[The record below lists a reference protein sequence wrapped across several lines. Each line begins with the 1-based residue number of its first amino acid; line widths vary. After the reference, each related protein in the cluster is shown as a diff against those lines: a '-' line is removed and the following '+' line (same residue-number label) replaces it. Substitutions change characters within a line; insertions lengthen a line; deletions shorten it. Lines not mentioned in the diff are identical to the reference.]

1 MEVFNIMPKNKQL
14 TLSILKKLDS
24 QLNKQKIITLDNGY
38 ELSLDLHF
46 RNSLIEEIL
55 IKLLEMNKIISESKD
70 ESLINFNLENY
81 SYLLLILNFTSL
93 KNMQLDST
101 VKELEVMKI
110 LVDQDSN
117 TGKTLF
123 KEIIDRIEQEVP
135 EELKKFNIKLLEIMQ
150 EKLTNLQQQQEFYD
164 VLNKEIDK
172 QKGLGQ
178 SEKVEKDGEV
188 DNIEQQEQG
197 QQEGDEF
204 GLVGTTVIGDT
215 SEITELN

>member
-1 MEVFNIMPKNKQL
+1 MPKNKQL

-81 SYLLLILNFTSL
+81 LYLLLILNFTSL
-93 KNMQLDST
+93 KNMQLDSI

-110 LVDQDSN
+110 LTDQDSN

-123 KEIIDRIEQEVP
+123 KEIIGRIEQEVP
-135 EELKKFNIKLLEIMQ
+135 EELKKFNTKIFEIMQ
-150 EKLTNLQQQQEFYD
+150 EKLTSLQQQQEFYD
-164 VLNKEIDK
+164 VLNKEI
-172 QKGLGQ
+172 LGQ
-178 SEKVEKDGEV
+178 SDKVEKDEEV
-188 DNIEQQEQG
+188 DNIEQLG

-215 SEITELN
+215 KEVTE

>member
-70 ESLINFNLENY
+70 ESLINFDLENY
-81 SYLLLILNFTSL
+81 LYLLLILNFTSL
-93 KNMQLDST
+93 KNMQLDSI

-110 LVDQDSN
+110 LTDQDSN

-123 KEIIDRIEQEVP
+123 KEIIGRIEQEVP

-150 EKLTNLQQQQEFYD
+150 EKLTSLQQQQEFYD
-164 VLNKEIDK
+164 VLNKEI
-172 QKGLGQ
+172 GLGQ
-178 SEKVEKDGEV
+178 SDKVEKDEEV

-215 SEITELN
+215 KEVTE

>member
-70 ESLINFNLENY
+70 ESLINFDLENY
-81 SYLLLILNFTSL
+81 LYLLLILNFTSL
-93 KNMQLDST
+93 KNMQLDSI

-110 LVDQDSN
+110 LTDQDSN

-150 EKLTNLQQQQEFYD
+150 EKLTSLQQQQEFYD
-164 VLNKEIDK
+164 VLNKEI
-172 QKGLGQ
+172 GLGQ
-178 SEKVEKDGEV
+178 SDKVEKDEEV
-188 DNIEQQEQG
+188 DNIEQLG

-215 SEITELN
+215 KEVTE

>member
-81 SYLLLILNFTSL
+81 LYLLLILNFTSL
-93 KNMQLDST
+93 KNMQLDSI

-110 LVDQDSN
+110 LTDQDSN

-123 KEIIDRIEQEVP
+123 KEIIGRIEQEVP
-135 EELKKFNIKLLEIMQ
+135 EELKKFNTKIFEIMQ
-150 EKLTNLQQQQEFYD
+150 EKLTSLQQQQEFYD
-164 VLNKEIDK
+164 VLNKEI
-172 QKGLGQ
+172 LGQ
-178 SEKVEKDGEV
+178 SDKVEKDEEV
-188 DNIEQQEQG
+188 DNIEQLG

-215 SEITELN
+215 KEVTE

>member
-55 IKLLEMNKIISESKD
+55 IKLLKMNKIISESKD
-70 ESLINFNLENY
+70 ESLINFDLENY
-81 SYLLLILNFTSL
+81 LYLLLILNFTSL
-93 KNMQLDST
+93 KNMQLDSI

-150 EKLTNLQQQQEFYD
+150 EKLTSLQQQQEFYD
-164 VLNKEIDK
+164 VLNKEI
-172 QKGLGQ
+172 GLGQ
-178 SEKVEKDGEV
+178 SDKVEKDEEV

-204 GLVGTTVIGDT
+204 GLVGTTIIGDT

>member
-1 MEVFNIMPKNKQL
+1 MPKNKQL

-150 EKLTNLQQQQEFYD
+150 EKLTNLQQQQEFYEI
-164 VLNKEIDK
+164 LGKEIDK

-197 QQEGDEF
+197 QQEGDDF

-215 SEITELN
+215 EEVETEN

>member
-1 MEVFNIMPKNKQL
+1 MPKNKQL
-14 TLSILKKLDS
+14 TLSVLKKLDS